1 MPLNVNIKRKDPKFQ
16 GDQPSWNAVV
26 GGPSE
31 VFTEPLKRL
40 LFLHGLTA
48 LSSEGEEW
56 QNWCTRPAIGAP
68 MLYLAPILK
77 QKYHAQIKPEVQK
90 MLKDAVS
97 ERLPEDGLEAFIG
110 RSKPASAGAK
120 SLAIVAGSKDFI
132 ANCDAGDEARILL
145 LEGAG
150 WLPIS
155 NPTEAVAA
163 RFGSQPFRT
172 RDPYIAGNLE
182 PFMDEKSRQKLGVAL
197 AQSRDRIR
205 RSKSQDAPEG
215 FSVPVPEG
223 LDYLP
228 FQKGGISEV
237 LGSGNSAIIADDMG
251 LGKAQPL
258 DSRILTPQGWRRM
271 GEIQVGDMVVGSDG
285 RPTRVEGIYP
295 QGLKEI
301 FRVTFNDGATTE
313 CCDEHLWQVN
323 SSVGR
328 RMGRPW
334 KVQSL
339 RDVRQSL
346 HDAAGNRRHFIPM
359 VSPVEMTPK
368 DLPLDPYLL
377 GFLLGDGCMMNHYT
391 HFSSA
396 DADLVSAVADLVPES
411 LQVKHIQNDDYR
423 IGSAGPGVP
432 NEVHRTLKSLGL
444 TGKGS
449 DDKFIPEIY
458 LIGSVSQ
465 RVALLQGLLD
475 TDGFIS
481 TDGVLQ
487 FSSNSTQLLEGV
499 AQIVMSLGGNARH
512 TSKITAS
519 GKTHHLLTI
528 ALSAEVVPFRIA
540 RKASRY
546 VPRQKYKPTR
556 AFAKVESLGLKLAQC
571 IKVAAADHLYVTDD
585 FIVTHNTIQGIGILN
600 GRTANSD
607 LAEGA
612 ADRFRAIVF
621 CQANM
626 RLKWVREINK
636 WKINQ
641 GLTVGHAEGKD
652 WPDTDVVVINY
663 DIVKNHTDR
672 IRDVQWDIVLADE
685 AHNLKNPEAQR
696 TQAILGD
703 LLSDE
708 GQGMIPLADK
718 GQLVHLTGT
727 PKPNRIA
734 ELWPL
739 VTSTRPDIWGRGPT
753 ARQAFLNRYEP
764 PTLIKKKMRRGNR
777 EYEIII
783 PMPGKPVRELELQLR
798 LRGSGSFIRRLKR
811 DTDLPPKFRTP
822 IEMPFKL
829 SKEELALLRE
839 AEADLSAI
847 QERLLEGQGARAG
860 RSREA
865 REIIDVISG
874 LSPDSPAFQEI
885 ARVRRNLGALKAP
898 HAAEFI
904 IDELKEDN
912 EIAEE
917 DRRKTVVFAHHHEV
931 IETISRMAEEAFPG
945 GVLVYDGGVSNKKRQ
960 DRIDKFMEDPKARL
974 FIMSLAGATGITLT
988 SSARMRVVEPDWSP
1002 SNMVQIEDRIW
1013 RIGQER
1019 NCDIGYLFV
1028 PNSLDVR
1035 MGLALIS
1042 KMETDE
1048 RSINSLSFRGM
1059 RRAEQP
1065 AKDPK
1070 ETSSKETAQP
1080 SRKSENGQS
1089 EFHF

>member
-1 MPLNVNIKRKDPKFQ
+1 MALNVNIKRKEPKFQ
-16 GDQPSWNAVV
+16 GDQPSWNISVS
-26 GGPSE
+26 GPTE
-31 VFTEPLKRL
+31 VFTEPLRRL
-40 LFLHGLTA
+40 LFLHGLNE
-48 LSSEGEEW
+48 LSEPGAERQAWS
-56 QNWCTRPAIGAP
+56 TRPAIGAP
-68 MLYLAPILK
+68 MLYLAPLLK
-77 QKYHAQIKPEVQK
+77 QKYHAFIRPEVQA
-90 MLKDAVS
+90 MLKAAIT

-110 RSKPASAGAK
+110 RNKPASAGALP
-120 SLAIVAGSKDFI
+120 LAIAAGSKDFV
-132 ANCDAGDEARILL
+132 ANCDAGDEDRILL

-150 WLPIS
+150 WLPIE
-155 NPTEAVAA
+155 NPPAGVAA
-163 RFGSQPFRT
+163 RFGSRPFRT

-182 PFMDEKSRQKLGVAL
+182 PFMDEASRQKLGIAL
-197 AQSRDRIR
+197 AQSRERIR
-205 RSKSQDAPEG
+205 RSKSQEAPAG
-215 FSVPVPEG
+215 FSIPVPEG

-258 DSRILTPQGWRRM
+258 DAKVLTPNGWRRM
-271 GEIQVGDMVVGSDG
+271 GDIKVGDFVVGSNG
-285 RPTRVEGIYP
+285 CPTRVSGVYP

-301 FRVTFNDGATTE
+301 FRITFNDGAVTE

-323 SSVGR
+323 SPAGR

-334 KVQSL
+334 KVETLADIRSSL
-339 RDVRQSL
+339 LDV
-346 HDAAGNRRHFIPM
+346 AGNRRHFIPM
-359 VSPVEMTPK
+359 VTAVEFQK
-368 DLPLDPYLL
+368 QELHLDPYLL
-377 GFLLGDGCMMNHYT
+377 GIMLGNGCMKNHYT
-391 HFSSA
+391 HFSTA
-396 DADLVSAVADLVPES
+396 DADLVCEVETLLPET
-411 LQVKHIQNDDYR
+411 LHVTRINDYDYR
-423 IGSAGPGVP
+423 IGSAASGIP
-432 NEVHRTLKSLGL
+432 NEVRRCLKDLGL
-444 TGKGS
+444 AGKGS
-449 DDKFIPEIY
+449 DDKFIPEPY
-458 LIGSVSQ
+458 LIGSVAQ
-465 RVALLQGLLD
+465 RIAILQGLLD

-481 TDGVLQ
+481 TEGVLQ
-487 FSSNSTQLLEGV
+487 FSSNSQQLAEGV
-499 AQIVMSLGGNARH
+499 AQIVMSLGGNARRS
-512 TSKITAS
+512 SKISAS
-519 GKTHHLLTI
+519 GKLHHLITI
-528 ALSAEVVPFRIA
+528 ALPEGISPFRIA

-546 VPRQKYKPTR
+546 APRQKYKPTR

-571 IKVAAADHLYVTDD
+571 IKVEASDHLYVTDD

-607 LAEGA
+607 LSEGA
-612 ADRFRAIVF
+612 TDRFRAIVF

-636 WKINQ
+636 WKVNQ
-641 GLTVGHAEGKD
+641 GLTVGHAEGKE

-672 IRDVQWDIVLADE
+672 IRDVQWDIALADE

-777 EYEIII
+777 EYEIVI

-829 SKEELALLRE
+829 SKEELAMLRE

-847 QERLLEGQGARAG
+847 QERLTQGQGARAG

-885 ARVRRNLGALKAP
+885 ARVRRNLGVLKAP

-904 IDELKEDN
+904 ISELKEDDDL
-912 EIAEE
+912 AEE
-917 DRRKTVVFAHHHEV
+917 DRRKTVIFAHHHEV
-931 IETISRMAEEAFPG
+931 IETISQMAEAQFPG

-1035 MGLALIS
+1035 MGLALIT

-1059 RRAEQP
+1059 RKGEAAAEPPKKPSEKPEP
-1065 AKDPK
+1065 AP
-1070 ETSSKETAQP
+1070 Q
-1080 SRKSENGQS
+1080 RKSESGQS